1 MPTATNLNQAVDQ
14 VVDEDDVVEVAT
26 GAGLVY
32 TSDEVPGIRRRR
44 QGKGFTYVDAKG
56 KTVGDESER
65 ERIRDLVIPPAWT
78 DVWISPDPKGHL
90 LATGRDARGRKQY
103 RYHPEWRRV
112 RDESKYDRLADFGA
126 ALPDLRDAVDA
137 DLRRQGMGR
146 EKVLALVIRLLDR
159 TLVRVGNAE
168 YAEENESFGLT
179 TLRSDHVELTGRRA
193 TFSFVAKGGA
203 EQEVEVRDAALARA
217 VRRCHEL
224 GGQELF
230 AYEDEDGTV
239 VDVTSNDVNA
249 RLGELAGPW
258 ATAKTFRTWGGTT
271 VAAGSLAEAGAPE
284 SEAEADATI
293 IEAIDEA
300 AAALGNTRAVCRG
313 SYVHPAIPEAYRTG
327 DLASEW
333 SSVRRGKRLDRA
345 ERLVLAVLD

>member
-14 VVDEDDVVEVAT
+14 VVDEDDVVDVAT

-32 TSDEVPGIRRRR
+32 TTDERPGIRRKRH
-44 QGKGFTYVDAKG
+44 GKGFTYVDAEDR
-56 KTVGDESER
+56 TITDEAER
-65 ERIRDLVIPPAWT
+65 ERCRDLVIPPAWT

-126 ALPDLRDAVDA
+126 ALPDLRDAVEA
-137 DLRRQGMGR
+137 DLRRHGMGR

-159 TLVRVGNAE
+159 TLLRVGNAE
-168 YAEENESFGLT
+168 YAEENESYGLT
-179 TLRSDHVELTGRRA
+179 TLRSDHVELSGRRA
-193 TFSFVAKGGA
+193 RFSFVAKGGL
-203 EQEVEVRDAALARA
+203 EQEVEVHDAALARA

-230 AYEDEDGTV
+230 AYEDEDGNV

-271 VAAGSLAEAGAPE
+271 VAAGALAEAGPPE
-284 SEAEADATI
+284 DEAAADATI
-293 IEAIDEA
+293 VEAIDQA

-327 DLASEW
+327 DLAEAWRTTRS
-333 SSVRRGKRLDRA
+333 GKRLDRP
-345 ERLVLAVLD
+345 ERLVQALLG